1 MDGRALQHYREE
13 GGVLREAG
21 RCTNEPGER
30 HASTAV
36 PTRFLNHAHIIVTCR
51 SVGRCGPTN
60 KPHPPLAQPH
70 PSKYKCVQDQ
80 THSIPPPHTSP
91 VHLDPPS
98 LLPSSLPFP
107 SPPPSSLPPP
117 LPSPAS
123 AGCLSLVVTS
133 GQPGHVS
140 MAERST
146 LVRLDRTSGT
156 TNLGRPSVSVTEAV
170 VDQGPEKQACWALE
184 PKRC

>member
-1 MDGRALQHYREE
+1 MGGRALQHYREE

-21 RCTNEPGER
+21 RCKDEPGER
-30 HASTAV
+30 RAFTAV
-36 PTRFLNHAHIIVTCR
+36 CTRLPNHTHIIVTCR
-51 SVGRCGPTN
+51 SVGGCGSTN

-70 PSKYKCVQDQ
+70 LSKYKCVQDQ
-80 THSIPPPHTSP
+80 THSIPSPHTSP
-91 VHLDPPS
+91 VHLDTPTLLPS
-98 LLPSSLPFP
+98 LLPSPLLSPLP
-107 SPPPSSLPPP
+107 SP

-123 AGCLSLVVTS
+123 AGCLSLVVTA

-146 LVRLDRTSGT
+146 LVRLERSSGT
-156 TNLGRPSVSVTEAV
+156 TKVGRLSVSLTEAA